1 MGKQNLCNNSLL
13 LTNLF
18 LSLPPGSTV
27 FKSAEMLSVTSK
39 IPLDTSQGLQSWLL
53 LPFPSMCLT
62 FPTTFLKPV
71 FISASINSNTTHAP
85 ITQQDE
91 TYSSAI
97 CTRHGLGHIRAG
109 KSLQRQPSK
118 EKNIQ
123 VSSLAV
129 VLQHL
134 DPLLS
139 WLNKTLRRADS
150 QPEQKNCTTRE
161 KTNQFFTPV
170 RILTK
175 LHRSPLSTADFQHHR
190 ASTCPK

>member
-71 FISASINSNTTHAP
+71 FISVSINSNTTHAP

-109 KSLQRQPSK
+109 KSLQQQPSK

-129 VLQHL
+129 VLLHL

-161 KTNQFFTPV
+161 KTN
-170 RILTK
+170 
-175 LHRSPLSTADFQHHR
+175 
-190 ASTCPK
+190 